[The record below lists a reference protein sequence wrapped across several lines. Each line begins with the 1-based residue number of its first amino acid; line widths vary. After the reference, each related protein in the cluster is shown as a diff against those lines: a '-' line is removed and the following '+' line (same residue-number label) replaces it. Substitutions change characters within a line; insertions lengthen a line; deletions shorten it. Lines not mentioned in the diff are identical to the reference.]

1 MTDFLEA
8 SLAARGTGIEMSNE
22 REREEGGREERKGN
36 EESERDPGREVA
48 CRLSSCWLI
57 SFGVV

>member
-22 REREEGGREERKGN
+22 REREEGGREERKGS
-36 EESERDPGREVA
+36 EESERDLGKEVA
-48 CRLSSCWLI
+48 CGLSSRWVDQLA
-57 SFGVV
+57 VV